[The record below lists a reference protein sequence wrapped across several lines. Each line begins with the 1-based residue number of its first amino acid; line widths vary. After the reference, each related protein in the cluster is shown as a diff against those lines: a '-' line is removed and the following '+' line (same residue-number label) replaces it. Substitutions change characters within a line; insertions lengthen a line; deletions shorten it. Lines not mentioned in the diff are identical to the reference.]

1 MDSKDYK
8 PDTGAEHQE
17 YSSPVVSTSPNN
29 MSPEQPVS
37 TTTKDD
43 GPHKSEP
50 GVSLLRDLALDAEVA
65 DTMQKNMSIM
75 EAVRKYPKAIAYSMI
90 LSLCIIMEGYDT
102 SLIGSF
108 FALPQFRKR
117 FGVELANGDYQVTAS
132 WMSGLQNGT
141 QVGQIC
147 GLMIAGIL
155 ADRFGYKKTII
166 GALFL
171 TIAFIFIFFFA
182 QNIAMLFAG
191 GVLCGLPWGA
201 FQILT
206 TTYAADVA
214 PIQLRPI
221 LTTYVNMCWVIGQLI
236 STGTLRAL
244 LHRTDDWAWRIP
256 YSIQWA
262 FPPPI
267 ILGVLF
273 APESPTWLVKKG
285 RLEEARKAL
294 RGLTSSEVDDEEISQ
309 TVAMIAHTNE
319 LEMQLQEGTSYLD
332 CLRGPNLRRTEIAS
346 VVWMTQVLCGIWFG
360 GNITYFLQQAGFN
373 PDKSFDF
380 GLGTNGIALAGTIAS
395 WFIMPRIGRRTL
407 YLVGLSVMFTILV
420 IVGIL
425 GIPAPQPWIG
435 WTSGGFMLVFVATY
449 GMTVGPVC
457 YCLVSEIP
465 STRLRIKSVVLA
477 RNAYNIA
484 SIVANFLN
492 PPILNPSAWN
502 LRGKG
507 GCVWSG
513 FCLSA
518 LIWSYF
524 RLPEPKGLSAAE
536 LDILF
541 EDGVS
546 ARNFRKVQVD
556 VFARGNMKGEEEDAR
571 VADAVPVT
579 SEKV

>member
-1 MDSKDYK
+1 M
-8 PDTGAEHQE
+8 
-17 YSSPVVSTSPNN
+17 V
-29 MSPEQPVS
+29 
-37 TTTKDD
+37 
-43 GPHKSEP
+43 
-50 GVSLLRDLALDAEVA
+50 
-65 DTMQKNMSIM
+65 
-75 EAVRKYPKAIAYSMI
+75 
-90 LSLCIIMEGYDT
+90 
-102 SLIGSF
+102 
-108 FALPQFRKR
+108 
-117 FGVELANGDYQVTAS
+117 
-132 WMSGLQNGT
+132 
-141 QVGQIC
+141 
-147 GLMIAGIL
+147 AGIL

-236 STGTLRAL
+236 STGTLRGL
-244 LHRTDDWAWRIP
+244 LHRSDDWAWRIP
-256 YSIQWA
+256 YAIQWV

-267 ILGVLF
+267 IIGVLF

-380 GLGTNGIALAGTIAS
+380 GIGTNGIALAGTIAS
-395 WFIMPRIGRRTL
+395 WFVMPRVGRRTL
-407 YLVGLSVMFTILV
+407 YLFGLSVMFTILL

-449 GMTVGPVC
+449 GVTVGPVC

-465 STRLRIKSVVLA
+465 STRLRIKSFVLA

-492 PPILNPSAWN
+492 PPILNPSA
-502 LRGKG
+502 
-507 GCVWSG
+507 
-513 FCLSA
+513 
-518 LIWSYF
+518 
-524 RLPEPKGLSAAE
+524 
-536 LDILF
+536 
-541 EDGVS
+541 
-546 ARNFRKVQVD
+546 
-556 VFARGNMKGEEEDAR
+556 
-571 VADAVPVT
+571 
-579 SEKV
+579 